1 MLCTAKY
8 TNLSYLIS
16 ENTFPQNVL
25 KTDPGKLKATLNV
38 TSSIKSYNFDR
49 WSSLIKKE
57 LFFQRNINAV
67 VINCCF
73 TSAQQS
79 AQYVEK

>member
-38 TSSIKSYNFDR
+38 TSSIKSYN
-49 WSSLIKKE
+49 LV
-57 LFFQRNINAV
+57 V
-67 VINCCF
+67 VINQKGIILS
-73 TSAQQS
+73 TK
-79 AQYVEK
+79 Y